1 MDNKEKIGF
10 DPESLEK
17 LNIKLDKIMSF
28 LCYEQRERADSNI
41 RNIFWEYIQRT
52 GSIYNEGKKNFEGE
66 GDILALAS
74 KVVGSWN
81 YRTYVLET
89 PLGSSDLR
97 NRTVLIV
104 SPGPGNNALMTFND
118 IEDEFHKLEKSRF
131 SWILGSN
138 PNESLIP
145 NIYEFMAA
153 FQFHILNRLMHP
165 GNRKNYGYSY
175 YAPFIYKRIAALYIF
190 GQMDDEYKKQ
200 MIPPPPYRWLL
211 LANAFGAGI
220 NCMNYFL
227 YINNTCQRGDNQNLL
242 LGAPLWDSPSYGAP
256 LLDSPSYYEHLSL
269 DKFIGE
275 KLRSTHEEDESIK
288 KLLFALFGEDIE
300 AVQKFL
306 WFMGRVFI
314 GKVTLE
320 ALKCSREKIAS
331 MTEIHCGQAGVI
343 RSLLIELLKMS
354 AKPLDDNLD
363 NLKSK
368 GMWCDPLNI
377 TQCWPSHDSIFWVGF
392 EDTLAGNRQ
401 TPKLSESM
409 IPELARLQFNGFLV
423 NIAADPKIAGTKTEF
438 IHNLFNEESVQMP
451 DAYKKTLSKQMN
463 NSEYETY
470 TYMIPYGLNYR
481 SSMQYVVMGDTTN
494 SDNVISKLSQAKR
507 DDNTYIDIHENDD
520 AIRSFIQEKKITPEI
535 SARLVMLSI
544 IYTLNKVIL
553 GYDALAGIDTAA
565 KHKDD
570 SLTER
575 GYLKKFMEEFLTDE
589 TDTLDIADEDFADYD
604 SINWGNTYKAVTGFQ
619 EAHGIDKM
627 NVTAVNDILNAYL
640 SWRKKVAPKDDKKW
654 TAKDFEEML
663 FPNLKAYGK
672 YADYM
677 KVLLCRKTMDIFY
690 DTEGNLLEEPERK
703 QVTGIYGIKADFS
716 KIKEAVEIAGEK
728 KAQKAKENRFNAAI
742 DRLFKDLDN
751 ALNSVEKFKIL
762 LRPSSNH

>member
-17 LNIKLDKIMSF
+17 LNIKLDKISSF
-28 LCYEQRERADSNI
+28 LGYEQRERADSNI

-81 YRTYVLET
+81 YWTYVLET
-89 PLGSSDLR
+89 PLGSSDPR
-97 NRTVLIV
+97 NRTVLII
-104 SPGPGNNALMTFND
+104 SPVPGNNALMTFND

-153 FQFHILNRLMHP
+153 FQFHIRNCLMHP

-175 YAPFIYKRIAALYIF
+175 YAPFIYKRIAAMYIF

-200 MIPPPPYRWLL
+200 MIPPPPDRWLL
-211 LANAFGAGI
+211 LANAFGVRT
-220 NCMNYFL
+220 NCLNYYF
-227 YINNTCQRGDNQNLL
+227 YINNTCQRRDNQNLL
-242 LGAPLWDSPSYGAP
+242 LGAPLFDP
-256 LLDSPSYYEHLSL
+256 PSYYEHLSL

-363 NLKSK
+363 NLSSK
-368 GMWCDPLNI
+368 GMIDLLNI
-377 TQCWPSHDSIFWVGF
+377 TRFWPSQSIFWVGF

-409 IPELARLQFNGFLV
+409 IPELARLQFNGVLV

-438 IHNLFNEESVQMP
+438 IHNLFNGESVQMP
-451 DAYKKTLSKQMN
+451 DAYKKTLSKRMN

-575 GYLKKFMEEFLTDE
+575 GYLKKFMEGFLTDE

-604 SINWGNTYKAVTGFQ
+604 SIKWGNTDKDVTGFQ

-654 TAKDFEEML
+654 TVKDFEEML

-672 YADYM
+672 YAKYM

-690 DTEGNLLEEPERK
+690 DKEGNLLEEPERK
-703 QVTGIYGIKADFS
+703 QTTGIYGIKADFS

-762 LRPSSNH
+762 WRPSSNH